1 MPGPP
6 KGAPLSPGVL
16 AKLRLAEPW
25 HCPGNPEKGIPR
37 RHFRTTWLPAKAKH
51 EQTCGKPKPPPEE
64 LRTPSSLKMN
74 SLPPAAPRAHEAPPA
89 SPSPRRQV
97 REEIEEARVEGEME
111 VAWASRKKA
120 VPASASQ
127 PQPRK
132 GGRTLSEERV
142 VEIVRDEARAAADA
156 IVTARTRRLGQPFGI
171 LPIEGRLEL
180 RRHGT
185 QVTAV
190 LDGSDLGQL
199 LAATYRDG
207 ARLRLLVLDLAALE
221 GDEPQLPKR
230 GQSGLV
236 YTGYDANREKRTS
249 LLDQIREA
257 DAP

>member
-16 AKLRLAEPW
+16 AKLRLEEPW
-25 HCPGNPEKGIPR
+25 RCPGNAELGIPA
-37 RHFRTTWLPAKAKH
+37 RHFSTTWLPAKAKH
-51 EQTCGKPKPPPEE
+51 EQTCGKPKLPPEE
-64 LRTPSSLKMN
+64 LRTASHLKMN

-89 SPSPRRQV
+89 PSPRARV
-97 REEIEEARVEGEME
+97 REELEAARVDAEME
-111 VAWASRKKA
+111 AAWASRKEA
-120 VPASASQ
+120 PPASASQ

-132 GGRTLSEERV
+132 GGRSLSEERV

-156 IVTARTRRLGQPFGI
+156 IVTARTRRLAQPFGI

-207 ARLRLLVLDLAALE
+207 ARIRLLVLDLAVLE

-249 LLDQIREA
+249 LLDQIPEA
-257 DAP
+257 DHA